1 MKDIHNGDRSN
12 YTILTVRIKEIDI
25 LLLRLYRPNIFD
37 NPNIILAGDWN
48 MVLDTFKDY
57 QIYKHVNNPPQQD
70 KLLKIWLPTLTC
82 VIYGQI

>member
-57 QIYKHVNNPPQQD
+57 QIYKHVNNPHS
-70 KLLKIWLPTLTC
+70 KISC
-82 VIYGQI
+82 